1 MGFRISM
8 LTALCGPVREPLGW
22 VEMGRPLNVESA
34 IPWIGVLDWR
44 ERERE
49 RERESKR
56 ERKSWVPA
64 FISLSFLTAD
74 PMRPV
79 TSSSCCHLLPDI
91 MHYILKL

>member
-49 RERESKR
+49 GEQAREKELGASIHFSQLPYSRSNE
-56 ERKSWVPA
+56 
-64 FISLSFLTAD
+64 
-74 PMRPV
+74 
-79 TSSSCCHLLPDI
+79 TSHLKLLLPSPS
-91 MHYILKL
+91 